1 MELGGSAMAHGGARP
16 CFGLAGPAWVVTS
29 SPEHQR
35 MTGKAIRKLGKEK
48 RSGAA
53 MATGSSNSG
62 EVQTAAE
69 G

>member
-1 MELGGSAMAHGGARP
+1 MAHGGARP
-16 CFGLAGPAWVVTS
+16 CSGLAGPAWVVTS

-35 MTGKAIRKLGKEK
+35 MTGKAIRELGKEE

-53 MATGSSNSG
+53 MAMGSSNSG
-62 EVQTAAE
+62 EVRTAAE